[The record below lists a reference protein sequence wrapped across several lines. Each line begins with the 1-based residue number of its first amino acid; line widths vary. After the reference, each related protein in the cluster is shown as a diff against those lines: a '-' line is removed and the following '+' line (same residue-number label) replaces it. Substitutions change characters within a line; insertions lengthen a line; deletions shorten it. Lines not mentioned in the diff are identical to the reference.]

1 MAEREL
7 RVSKIRDGTVI
18 DHITAGYALAVLRI
32 IGLTGREGHII
43 SVIMNVPSKKLGRKD
58 IVKVENRELREEEV
72 HRIALIAPRATINII
87 RNYQVA
93 EKHRVKLPKEIAGVI
108 RCANPSCITNSG
120 EPVQPKFHVENVE
133 PLRLRCHYCNRVM
146 GMKDVIKQF

>member
-18 DHITAGYALAVLRI
+18 DHITAGYALAVLKI
-32 IGLTGREGHII
+32 IGLTGREGHVI
-43 SVIMNVPSKKLGRKD
+43 SVIMNVPSKKLGKKD
-58 IVKVENRELREEEV
+58 IVKVENRELKEEEV
-72 HRIALIAPRATINII
+72 HKIALIAPRATINIV
-87 RNYQVA
+87 RNYEVV
-93 EKHRVKLPKEIAGVI
+93 EKKRVKLPEVIRNVI

-120 EPVQPKFHVENVE
+120 EPVQPLFRVESVE

-146 GMKDVIKQF
+146 TRDDVIKQF